1 MYAVVEIAGSQFEV
15 EPGDI
20 IEVPRLNAE
29 PEQKVEF
36 KKILLAGSDGKTSI
50 GDPYVN
56 GTVEAEVLEHFKGS
70 KVLVFKKKRRKGY
83 RKLNGHRQWFTLI
96 GLTKFEIDGFD
107 IEEVEIALEEE
118 YEEEVLGE
126 TEEIEEQ
133 EISDEA
139 AGEDY
144 EESEEDYE
152 EDTEDDDEA
161 AEDTEGDDEAAE
173 DTEDDDEAAED
184 TEGDDEAAEEDEAD
198 EDEEPGED
206 VDSEEDEGS
215 DEDLEDTSEEN
226 EEDDTDKEKK

>member
-173 DTEDDDEAAED
+173 
-184 TEGDDEAAEEDEAD
+184 EDEAD